1 MRKLIEIGLLV
12 ASLPLLMGSDVYRWV
27 DLNGVVNFTQLKP
40 RGVQADQITTG
51 GAGPMVVAQA
61 ADQPVGAPGAA
72 ESDGEAQLTTEQQKM
87 LKGLQSAEQARRTEI
102 ARIKGA
108 NCEKSRSVLDRL
120 TATERIRVRDNDG
133 SERIMDES
141 ERQRRI
147 TEAHRGIAENCTS

>member
-12 ASLPLLMGSDVYRWV
+12 ASLPLLMGADVYRWV

-51 GAGPMVVAQA
+51 SAGLMVVAQA
-61 ADQPVGAPGAA
+61 ADQPVAAPG
-72 ESDGEAQLTTEQQKM
+72 DGEAQLTTEQQKM

-108 NCEKSRSVLDRL
+108 NCEKSHSVLDRL